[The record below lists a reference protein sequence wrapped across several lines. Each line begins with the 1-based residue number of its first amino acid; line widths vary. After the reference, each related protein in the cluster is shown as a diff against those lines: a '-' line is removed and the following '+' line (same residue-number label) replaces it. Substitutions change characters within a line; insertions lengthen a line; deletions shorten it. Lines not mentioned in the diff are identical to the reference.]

1 MKSLY
6 KEGFEG
12 YDELYAQLTGE
23 KKSPVFGMP
32 DPRKALVFGI
42 SSPQKAHL
50 AAASPVPLL
59 YLASTEESAK
69 EIAEEIE
76 SYGRAA
82 AYLPPRGDV
91 LLGRRTDALS
101 YARIAALERIVK
113 KRADIL
119 VTTVEGAFSYLPRP
133 EDLSAATIRLAEG
146 ETVSLPLLTK
156 KLAYAGY
163 ERTEGAPKKGEF
175 RLIGDSLSVFPISA
189 EGPYKID
196 FLYDEIESVRA
207 YAPDFLSVLAR
218 VSEVEIPPASE
229 ILLKEEDIPVIFD
242 KIESARRLQNRAARL
257 RTDEILSDL
266 SLRAA
271 ACPSDGGLSYFL
283 PFMREKLATVFD
295 YTAGFSVA
303 VDEPK
308 KIFEG
313 FSSFLIDHYGR
324 VQRLSEDGEVLTAH
338 KNAIAS
344 EKEIMTALS
353 AMPQLGLSS
362 FEEKISG
369 REGTFT
375 FRSSALPSYLKNSN
389 MLASFVSEEL
399 KEGRKVLIFCENETH
414 RATLFNLLGKDA
426 ESVTF
431 VKDKLK
437 HGFISKT
444 QKRTIVGSGDIMSK
458 TSAFRT
464 PARPLILP
472 KIGDYVVHDEFGIG
486 RCLGL
491 VHIKNYAGEGDY
503 CALQYAESNKIY
515 LPVSQMDML
524 TVYTG
529 SEKEPELSNPN
540 KEDFAKEKA
549 KAKKS
554 IRKMALDLV
563 ELYAKREKSKGVKY
577 PPDSPLMK
585 AFEDDFPF
593 EETEGQENAIRDVK
607 QDMESGKVMDR
618 LLCGDVGFGKTEVAL
633 RAAFKT
639 VLAGKQVAFL
649 APTTILAEQHFS
661 TLSER
666 FNKFGVKCACLTRF
680 CTPKETK
687 EILKGVKSGAIGV
700 VVGTHRLLSKD
711 VEFYDVGLLV
721 LDEEQRFGVEHKEKI
736 KALRTSINV
745 LSMSATP
752 IPRTLHMAL
761 SGIRDIS
768 VIETPPKNRKPVRT
782 VVAEYTPAMLKE
794 AVSAELERGGQVFIL
809 YNNIARLDAFA
820 DGVRETFPEHSVVV
834 GHGKMPASLLEENI
848 RKFYKKQADI
858 LICTTIIENGIDVP
872 DANTLVVLEAN
883 KLGLSQMYQIKGRVG
898 RSERLAYAYF
908 TYPSGTLLTGDSE
921 KRLKALVENGDL
933 GSGYRLAMMDLEIR
947 GAGNVLGAEQHG
959 HIEKV
964 GYDMYCTLLKET
976 IAELNGEVLPSESSV
991 EMLVQADAYIPQD
1004 YIESELARIRYYKKI
1019 SAISDEKSKNALLAE
1034 LEEAYGM
1041 PPVKVH
1047 NLILIAL
1054 LKKMCAG
1061 LYIRRVSV
1069 SQKEATLLFSD
1080 ESVASSASVKNAL
1093 NVLRGELTVI
1103 GLDGGELR
1111 LASKKQGVMRKVET
1125 LIEFIKAARGEAI
1138 DAAEDKIGE

>member
-6 KEGFEG
+6 TEGFAIYETI
-12 YDELYAQLTGE
+12 YQKLADN
-23 KKSPVFGMP
+23 KKLP
-32 DPRKALVFGI
+32 VFGI

-50 AAASPVPLL
+50 AAATPVPLL
-59 YLASTEESAK
+59 YLAATEEEAK
-69 EIAEEIE
+69 EASEIIE
-76 SYGRAA
+76 NYGTKT

-101 YARIAALERIVK
+101 YARIAALQK
-113 KRADIL
+113 LSSGKAKIL
-119 VTTVEGAFSYLPRP
+119 VTSVEGAFGFLPRK
-133 EDLSAATIRLAEG
+133 EDLARATTKLSVG
-146 ETVSLPLLTK
+146 ETVSLSSLTK
-156 KLAYAGY
+156 NLAYAGY
-163 ERTEGAPKKGEF
+163 ERVDGSPKKGEY
-175 RLIGDSLSVFPISA
+175 RLVGDALSIFPVSSDNPI
-189 EGPYKID
+189 KIE
-196 FLYDEIESVRA
+196 FLYDEVESIKI
-207 YAPDFLSVLAR
+207 YAPDYLSVLSR
-218 VSEVEIPPASE
+218 ENEIVIAPASE
-229 ILLKEEDIPVIFD
+229 ILLTEEDVPVILD
-242 KIESARRLQNRAARL
+242 RIEEARRLQNRAARI

-283 PFMREKLATVFD
+283 PFMRDKLATVFD
-295 YTAGFSVA
+295 YTKGFSV
-303 VDEPK
+303 VLDEPK
-308 KIFEG
+308 KIFET
-313 FSSFLIDHYGR
+313 FSSLLASHYGR
-324 VQRLSEDGEVLTAH
+324 VRRLSEDGEVLASH
-338 KNAIAS
+338 FSSILS
-344 EKEIMTALS
+344 EKEIMASLS
-353 AMPQLGLSS
+353 SRPELGLSS

-369 REGTFT
+369 KDGSLTL
-375 FRSSALPSYLKNSN
+375 RSSALPNYLKNTN
-389 MLASFVSEEL
+389 MLTSFVREEL
-399 KEGRKVLIFCENETH
+399 KEGRKVLLFCEDKEKEK
-414 RATLFNLLGKDA
+414 TLRNLLGEDA
-426 ESVTF
+426 ASLTYVRER
-431 VKDKLK
+431 LK
-437 HGFISKT
+437 KGFISKSE
-444 QKRTIVGSGDIMSK
+444 RVTIIGSGDVLSK
-458 TSAFRT
+458 TNALRAPS
-464 PARPLILP
+464 RPLIPP
-472 KIGDYVVHDEFGIG
+472 KIGDYVVHDDFGIG

-503 CALQYAESNKIY
+503 VALQYAESNKIY

-524 TVYTG
+524 TVYAG

-540 KEDFAKEKA
+540 KEDFQKEKA

-563 ELYAKREKSKGVKY
+563 ELYAKREKTKGVTY
-577 PPDSPLMK
+577 PPDSPLEE
-585 AFEDDFPF
+585 AFEKDFPF
-593 EETEGQENAIRDVK
+593 EETEGQEAAIRDVK
-607 QDMESGKVMDR
+607 SDMESGKVMDR

-639 VLAGKQVAFL
+639 VMAGKQVAFL

-666 FNKFGVKCACLTRF
+666 FGKYGIQCACLTRF

-687 EILKGVKSGAIGV
+687 EILKGVKNGSIAV

-736 KALRTSINV
+736 KSLRTSVNV

-782 VVAEYTPAMLKE
+782 VVAEYTPALLKE

-809 YNNIARLDAFA
+809 YNNVARLSSFA
-820 DGVRETFPEHSVVV
+820 SEVSEAFPEAAVTV
-834 GHGKMPASLLEENI
+834 GHGQMPPSLLEENV

-898 RSERLAYAYF
+898 RSEKLAYAYF
-908 TYPSGTLLTGDSE
+908 TYPAGTLLTGDAE

-964 GYDMYCTLLKET
+964 GYDMYCALLRET
-976 IAELNGEVLPSESSV
+976 IAELNGEPEPDKTRV
-991 EMLVQADAYIPQD
+991 EMLVAADAYIPKE
-1004 YIESELARIRYYKKI
+1004 YISSELGRIRYYKKI

-1034 LEEAYGM
+1034 LEEEFGM

-1047 NLILIAL
+1047 NLAEIAL
-1054 LKKMCAG
+1054 AKKLAAS
-1061 LYIRRVSV
+1061 LYARRVTIN
-1069 SQKEATLLFSD
+1069 QKEFSIAFED
-1080 ESVASSASVKNAL
+1080 PEIALSAGVKNAL
-1093 NVLRGELTVI
+1093 RVVKDELAPLPSEDGEIRFVSKKQTVI
-1103 GLDGGELR
+1103 GKLE
-1111 LASKKQGVMRKVET
+1111 S
-1125 LIEFIKAARGEAI
+1125 LIRFMKAALG
-1138 DAAEDKIGE
+1138 AAV